1 MIHSSVSGVFF
12 VGNENG
18 ESIMLETIVLVR
30 HGESTLNY
38 INKQNIGRILI
49 DRLIHR

>member
-30 HGESTLNY
+30 HGESTLIIS
-38 INKQNIGRILI
+38 INKILVGF
-49 DRLIHR
+49 L